1 MFEVTIHQYNEYGYY
16 TGQSMVIGETG
27 AIPPYWTDAPF
38 PQIPDGQY
46 AVFDGFSWRV
56 TPDPQPEPLP
66 PIEAAIVPEGLPAE
80 TTVI

>member
-16 TGQSMVIGETG
+16 TGQCMVIEETG
-27 AIPPYWTDAPF
+27 AIPPYWTDASF
-38 PQIPDGQY
+38 PQISDGQY

-56 TPDPQPEPLP
+56 TSDPQPEPLP
-66 PIEAAIVPEGLPAE
+66 SIEETIVPQGLPAE